1 MNVRWLLSLAALSS
15 GCASTRGADFP
26 TSASFPDSPRQ
37 SPSFAA
43 ESGLEVGLLERSAAD
58 RQRPAGSEAETREA
72 GEPSQAPDIQSVVAP
87 LDPEAARDL
96 VSRFFIA
103 VLLES
108 GSDLYPLFAAQ
119 AWAVSEGNRQ
129 PAQAL
134 WRARLAQLDYTSLS
148 GRLVATPQTLHTYTF
163 RSAMRAKQD
172 GVLPPAAPDEVVVV
186 ARPGLSW
193 AGKTRLFGDQL
204 AFRLRPKRDQP
215 AYEIAEIAEDF
226 RLP

>member
-1 MNVRWLLSLAALSS
+1 VNARWLLSVTALCC
-15 GCASTRGADFP
+15 GCASTRGPDFP
-26 TSASFPDSPRQ
+26 TSATFPDSPRH

-43 ESGLEVGLLERSAAD
+43 EPGLEVGQVARAAGDGESRSSGGG
-58 RQRPAGSEAETREA
+58 PGET
-72 GEPSQAPDIQSVVAP
+72 GEAPDIQSVVAP
-87 LDPEAARDL
+87 LDSEAARDL

-148 GRLVATPQTLHTYTF
+148 GRLVATPQTLRTYTF
-163 RSAMRAKQD
+163 RSGARARQD
-172 GVLPPAAPDEVVVV
+172 GVLVPATPEEVVVV

-193 AGKTRLFGDQL
+193 AGKTRLFGDAL
-204 AFRLRPKRDQP
+204 AFRLRPKRDLP

>member
-1 MNVRWLLSLAALSS
+1 VSVRWLLCLAALAC
-15 GCASTRGADFP
+15 GCGSTRGPDFP
-26 TSASFPDSPRQ
+26 TSSSFPDTPRQ

-43 ESGLEVGLLERSAAD
+43 EPGLEAGLLAD
-58 RQRPAGSEAETREA
+58 DETRTGAA
-72 GEPSQAPDIQSVVAP
+72 GEPSRASEAPDVQSAVAP
-87 LDPEAARDL
+87 LDSEAARDL

-103 VLLES
+103 VLLEC

-163 RSAMRAKQD
+163 RSASRAKLD
-172 GVLPPAAPDEVVVV
+172 GVPVPATADEVVVV
-186 ARPGLSW
+186 ARPALSW

-204 AFRLRPKRDQP
+204 AFRLRPKRDLP